1 MTDKE
6 IIQMFAICKDPYNRC
21 CKGCPFEK
29 VSFNKDEPCYNL
41 LENKVL
47 DLLNR
52 QQTEINM
59 LKIDLKKFQ
68 EYEEYWY
75 REAGRLAKKIMDMQV
90 YIYDTVRF
98 EVIDEFEKKLKEKEF
113 PSPSEMGTDYAVTI
127 SDINNILTEM
137 RVEE

>member
-6 IIQMFAICKDPYNRC
+6 IIQMFAICTDPYNRC

-29 VSFNKDEPCYNL
+29 DESCYNL

-59 LKIDLKKFQ
+59 LKIDLKNVQ

-75 REAGRLAKKIMDMQV
+75 REAQRLAKQIINMQE
-90 YIYDTVRF
+90 YIYDRVRF
-98 EVIDEFEKKLKEKEF
+98 ETIDELKAKLKEKEF
-113 PSPSEMGTDYAVTI
+113 SFPSEMGTDYVVTI

-137 RVEE
+137 GVEE